1 MHGKFYTSFI
11 VCYILFA
18 LLLYDWISILQY
30 ADEFLTL
37 ILVFYYILKKK
48 AYIQREFAF
57 FLLVVCFYIFYSI
70 GLRVNSYPSVFYDL
84 QQQIKPYLVFYCT
97 LGLAPCFTKKQ
108 MKLLKNIAI
117 LAVFCSFLIFVP
129 YYWEDVE
136 SASLATSIVVCSL
149 LYYFFSTS
157 GSKNKIM
164 IFLFLFG
171 IISGKS
177 KFYGELII
185 AIYLFLMC
193 KHKLNF
199 SSLKTYVVTVIAI
212 VVILF
217 STWQR
222 FSYYYI
228 DGFEREDIA
237 RPMLYKTGGQILID
251 YFPCGSGLGTFANE
265 ASRVFYSPLYYKY
278 SLNEVWGLSEDE
290 PGFIADAF
298 YPTLTQIGFIGI
310 LFFLLFWYR
319 KYLAIRGASLEYY
332 KLGMMI
338 ILFLF
343 IESVADST
351 YLSNRGLLLFLLLAL
366 VLNSNK
372 NTFYKKN
379 ISTK

>member
-1 MHGKFYTSFI
+1 MRGKFYTSFI
-11 VCYILFA
+11 ICYVLFA

-37 ILVFYYILKKK
+37 ILVFYYIFQKK
-48 AYIQREFAF
+48 ACIQREFAF
-57 FLLVVCFYIFYSI
+57 FLLVVCFYLFYSI
-70 GLRVNSYPSVFYDL
+70 GLKVNSYLSVFYDL

-117 LAVFCSFLIFVP
+117 MAVFCSFLIFVP
-129 YYWEDVE
+129 YYLQDVE
-136 SASLATSIVVCSL
+136 SASLATNIVVCSL

-157 GSKNKIM
+157 ELKNKIM

-185 AIYLFLMC
+185 AIYLFLLC

-199 SSLKTYVVTVIAI
+199 SSIKTYMIAAIAI

-217 STWQR
+217 FTWQR

-237 RPMLYKTGGQILID
+237 RPMLYKTGGQILMD
-251 YFPCGSGLGTFANE
+251 YFPCGPGLGTFANE
-265 ASRVFYSPLYYKY
+265 ASRVFYSPLYYEY
-278 SLNEVWGLSEDE
+278 NLNEVWGLSEDE

-310 LFFLLFWYR
+310 LFFLLFWCR
-319 KYLAIRGASLEYY
+319 KYLAIKDLSLEYY
-332 KLGMMI
+332 KLGIMI
-338 ILFLF
+338 ILFLS

-366 VLNSNK
+366 AINSNK
-372 NTFYKKN
+372 KDFCENN